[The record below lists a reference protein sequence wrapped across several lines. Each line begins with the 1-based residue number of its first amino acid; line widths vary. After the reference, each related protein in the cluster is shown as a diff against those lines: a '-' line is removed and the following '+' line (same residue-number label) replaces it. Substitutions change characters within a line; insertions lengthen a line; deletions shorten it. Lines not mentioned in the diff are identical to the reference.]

1 MELGKLLDHVPQL
14 VKAYGRWPSFAYLV
28 FVTARPV
35 AAGLLL
41 LALYRL
47 WH

>member
-1 MELGKLLDHVPQL
+1 MDPGKLLDHVPQL

-28 FVTARPV
+28 FATARPV
-35 AAGLLL
+35 ALGALLF
-41 LALYRL
+41 ALYRL